1 MNPETENTFDLDDH
15 NGVAYRRPR
24 ATDGLRMWEIA
35 RDSQVLDVNSSYA
48 YVLWAAEFT
57 DTSIIAEVD
66 GRPVGFVTGYRRP
79 HADDA
84 LMVWQVAVDADQR
97 GKAIAGTMLCELFK
111 RCAPSGVTAIH
122 TTISPDNAASQRLF
136 AGAARSLGLDFTRES
151 FFEAEL
157 FGDSHEPED
166 LYRLE
171 PMSIR

>member
-1 MNPETENTFDLDDH
+1 MNDEH
-15 NGVAYRRPR
+15 GVAYRRPR

-48 YVLWAAEFT
+48 YVLWATDFA

-79 HADDA
+79 GAPDA

-97 GKAIAGTMLCELFK
+97 GKKIAGSMLRELFA
-111 RCAPSGVTAIH
+111 RSGASAIH
-122 TTISPDNAASQRLF
+122 TTISPDNDASQRLF
-136 AGAARSLGLDFTRES
+136 AGVARSLGLQLTREH
-151 FFEAEL
+151 FLDADL

-166 LYRLE
+166 LYRLT
-171 PMSIR
+171 PA